1 MDGEQNAAQ
10 GQAEGAQNQQTNAE
24 PTEGQQ
30 GAATQ
35 EDEGADKAAEAYKA
49 ALAERDAKIAELKKT
64 IAEAAKTADAAE
76 KLRAEMDALRE
87 AGDAQRVEFELM
99 LAGARNVTAAR
110 ALLGEYDG
118 DVEKLKA
125 SEPWLFEGAA
135 AQSGATG
142 LEPAGAAGGGE
153 EADVKRW
160 REIAGLEE

>member
-10 GQAEGAQNQQTNAE
+10 GQVEGGQNQQTNAE

-30 GAATQ
+30 GAPMQ

-49 ALAERDAKIAELKKT
+49 ALAERDAKIAELEKT

-76 KLRAEMDALRE
+76 RLRAEMDALRE

-125 SEPWLFEGAA
+125 SEPWLFEGTP